1 MNNLIGFIFL
11 QTMVAPR
18 DLPLP
23 LPLPEW
29 FLISVLIISFLLH
42 IIFVD
47 LMVGGVLLTLW
58 AQIKGLKNPE
68 YDHLAHEM
76 AATVTVN
83 KSIAVVLG
91 VGPLL
96 SINVLY
102 TLYFYSANALTGV
115 MWIMII
121 PLVTVAFLLT
131 YLHKYTWHKLEN
143 HKALHISIIALSA
156 AIFLFIPFI
165 FLTNVNLMLYPEKWS
180 SVKGF
185 LSAMMLPNVFPRYV
199 FFIFSTL
206 AVTGLFMAWY
216 FGRKAYDWPHN
227 FKTLHQYEVRRNFY
241 TLTLVALFVQLILA
255 GPMLMAT
262 LPAKGLSWNVVMI
275 VLLGA
280 GLVIFPIYWI
290 WQGITGAPEGLD
302 RHFRKIVATL
312 FVTISIMGMGRHAYR
327 AHALAPHQEMTARET
342 EKFSQRSKQA
352 FEEANDPAKLAE
364 RERNLGPN
372 VFKASCSTC
381 HDQTTQ
387 LVGPPVTEMVSIY
400 GGKTEALKNWIRTPG
415 KKRPEAPQMPGFK
428 QLTDKEMDAL
438 IAFILQ
444 EKK

>member
-1 MNNLIGFIFL
+1 MYNLLGFVFL
-11 QTMVAPR
+11 QATIAPR
-18 DLPLP
+18 DLLLP

-29 FLISVLIISFLLH
+29 FLIAVLIVSFLLH

-58 AQIKGLKNPE
+58 AQIKGLKNPD
-68 YDHLAHEM
+68 YDHLSHEI

-83 KSIAVVLG
+83 KSLAVVLG

-102 TLYFYSANALTGV
+102 TLYFYTANALTGT

-131 YLHKYTWHKLEN
+131 YLHKYTWHKLEDN
-143 HKALHISIIALSA
+143 KPLHISIIAIAA

-165 FLTNVNLMLYPEKWS
+165 FLTNVNLMLFPEKWT

-185 LSAMMLPNVFPRYV
+185 LSALLLPNVLPRYV

-216 FGRKAYDWPHN
+216 FGREKYDWAAN
-227 FKTLHQYEVRRNFY
+227 FKTLSRYEMRRKFY
-241 TLTLVALFVQLILA
+241 SLTLVALFVQLVLA
-255 GPMLMAT
+255 GPILMAT
-262 LPAKGLSWNVVMI
+262 LPARGMSWNVVMI
-275 VLLGA
+275 VLMGA

-290 WQGITGAPEGLD
+290 WQSITGPAEDMD
-302 RHFRKIVATL
+302 RHFKKIVATL
-312 FVTISIMGMGRHAYR
+312 LVTISVMGMGRHAYR
-327 AHALAPHQEMTARET
+327 AHALAPHQELTARET
-342 EKFSQRSKQA
+342 EKFSEMAKQA
-352 FEEANDPAKLAE
+352 FAEANDPAKLAE
-364 RERNLGPN
+364 RVRNLGPN

-381 HDQTTQ
+381 HDATTQ
-387 LVGPPVTEMVSIY
+387 LVGPPITEMVSIY
-400 GGKTEALKNWIRTPG
+400 HGKPQELKNWIIAPG
-415 KKRPEAPQMPGFK
+415 KKRPEAQQMPAFPQLSEKELDAVVEYVLK
-428 QLTDKEMDAL
+428 Q
-438 IAFILQ
+438 
-444 EKK
+444 

>member
-1 MNNLIGFIFL
+1 MHNLLGFIFL

-29 FLISVLIISFLLH
+29 FLIGVLILSFLLH

-83 KSIAVVLG
+83 KSVAVVLG

-102 TLYFYSANALTGV
+102 TLYFYSANALTGT

-121 PLVTVAFLLT
+121 PLVTLAFLLT
-131 YLHKYTWHKLEN
+131 YLHKYTWHKLADN
-143 HKALHISIIALSA
+143 KALHISIIALAA

-165 FLTNVNLMLYPEKWS
+165 FLANVNLMLFPEKWS

-185 LSAMMLPNVFPRYV
+185 LSAIMLPNVFPRYI

-216 FGRKAYDWPHN
+216 FGKKKYDWDAN
-227 FKTLHQYEVRRNFY
+227 FKTLKRYDLRRKFY
-241 TLTLVALFVQLILA
+241 SLTLAALFIQLVLA
-255 GPMLMAT
+255 GPILMAT
-262 LPAKGLSWNVVMI
+262 LPSKGMSWNVVLI
-275 VLLGA
+275 VAMGA
-280 GLVIFPIYWI
+280 GLVVLPIYWI
-290 WQGITGAPEGLD
+290 WKSITGAPELLD
-302 RHFRKIVATL
+302 RHFKKIVATL
-312 FVTISIMGMGRHAYR
+312 LVTISIMGMGRHAYR

-342 EKFSQRSKQA
+342 RKFEELSKQA
-352 FEEANDPAKLAE
+352 FAEANDPVKLAE

-381 HDQTTQ
+381 HDPTAQ
-387 LVGPPVTEMVSIY
+387 LVGPPVTEMISIY
-400 GGKTEALKNWIRTPG
+400 GGKPQELKDWIKAPG
-415 KKRPEAPQMPGFK
+415 KKRPEAPQMPAFP
-428 QLTDKEMDAL
+428 QLTEKELEAVV
-438 IAFILQ
+438 AFIM
-444 EKK
+444 KDK